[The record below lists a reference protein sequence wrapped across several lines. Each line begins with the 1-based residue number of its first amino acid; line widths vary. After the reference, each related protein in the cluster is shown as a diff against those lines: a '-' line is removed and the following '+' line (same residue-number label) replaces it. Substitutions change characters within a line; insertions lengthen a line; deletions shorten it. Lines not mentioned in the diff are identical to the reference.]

1 MGPCRNRRDFL
12 RVAGASLLTT
22 LAPSSRAVR
31 AAQAGPA
38 GAAPSLPVS
47 IARCTGYDR
56 EALYRQLQ
64 AMMDQLGGI
73 SQLVSGKTV
82 AVKVNLTGSMKED
95 ALGLPAW
102 RTYHVHPDLVVAT
115 AALLDRAGAK
125 RIRFL
130 ECTYQGDPFETYLK
144 AGGWDLNALGALKAK
159 VEYEDT
165 RNLGRGA
172 KYHEVKVPWG
182 GSLFPAYHLNHSYVD
197 CDVYVSLAKLKN
209 HGVAGVTLGI
219 KNNFGITPPA
229 LYSHHEPNEQAM
241 SARVAV
247 FHSGEQRPADGLPQE
262 LDPASPRRPTY
273 RVPRHTVD
281 ALGIRP
287 IDLTIID
294 GIETVSGGEGPWLP
308 SLKVQRPGLL
318 LAGRNPVCTDAVA
331 TAVMG
336 YDPTAAPGSGV
347 FPGDNHL
354 AMAAALGLGT
364 NDPANIEARG
374 LSIKE
379 ALHPFGWLPAER
391 NG

>member
-12 RVAGASLLTT
+12 RLAGASLLAP
-22 LAPSSRAVR
+22 LVEVPLFGAPSN
-31 AAQAGPA
+31 
-38 GAAPSLPVS
+38 PSLPVS
-47 IARCTGYDR
+47 IARCKAYDP
-56 EALYRQLQ
+56 ETVLNQLQ
-64 AMMDQLGGI
+64 TMMDQLGGLAK
-73 SQLVSGKTV
+73 LVAGKTV
-82 AVKVNLTGSMKED
+82 AVKVNLTGD
-95 ALGLPAW
+95 VHQGALGLPGS
-102 RTYHVHPDLVVAT
+102 RTYHVHPNVVLAT
-115 AALLDRAGAK
+115 AMVLDRAGAR

-130 ECTYQGDPFETYLK
+130 ECTYQLDPFEPYLRD
-144 AGGWDLNALGALKAK
+144 AGWDLNALSALKAT

-165 RNLGRGA
+165 RNLGSGK

-209 HGVAGVTLGI
+209 HATAGVTMGI

-229 LYSHHEPNEQAM
+229 LYSNHQPNERAT
-241 SARVAV
+241 SARMAL

-262 LDPASPRRPTY
+262 VDPKSPRRPTY

-281 ALGIRP
+281 SIGIRP

-294 GIETVSGGEGPWLP
+294 GIETVSGGEGPWL
-308 SLKVQRPGLL
+308 SELALQKPGLL
-318 LAGRNPVCTDAVA
+318 LAGRNPVCTDAVG

-336 YDPTAAPGSGV
+336 YDPMSAAATGP

-354 AMAAALGLGT
+354 AMAAKLGLGT
-364 NDPANIEARG
+364 NNPKEIEVVG
-374 LSIKE
+374 LSIKD
-379 ALHPFGWLPAER
+379 ALHPFGWEPRVR